1 MQELAVYTH
10 MRERE
15 REREREQIDT
25 SLHLDKKK
33 NDKTQIC
40 KIRNNYTKII
50 PNRIAKFQCV
60 NEFEK

>member
-1 MQELAVYTH
+1 